1 MAFSLDNISTTA
13 GVLPPRILVH
23 GESGVGKT
31 TFASTAPN
39 PIYALTEDG
48 TGTLEVDAF
57 PLIRSADDLRSSL
70 KSLIE
75 EEHNYETFV
84 LDSVDHMEPLVWE
97 EVCKDEKVDDI
108 GKVNG
113 PYFEGYRLALD
124 KWRVILD
131 QLNVLRE
138 QKNMAVILIAHS
150 APARRVDPETEGAM
164 QMAPKLQKYANEYLC
179 ESMDCIFYAKHDE
192 VLKTIEQGF
201 SNTVKKPKELSRRS
215 LQTTF
220 TSSHRAKNRY
230 GLPDEIG
237 MTWAA
242 FEEAAFNK
250 PKTKS
255 EK

>member
-1 MAFSLDNISTTA
+1 MAFSLDNISLTK
-13 GVLPPRILVH
+13 GIKSPMILTH

-39 PIYALTEDG
+39 PIFGLTEDG
-48 TGTLEVDAF
+48 TGVLEVDAF
-57 PLIRSADDLRSSL
+57 PLIETAEDLRSAL
-70 KSLIE
+70 KSLIND
-75 EEHNYETFV
+75 EHTYETFV
-84 LDSVDHMEPLVWE
+84 LDSLDHLEPLIWD

-108 GKVNG
+108 GKVQG
-113 PYFEGYRLALD
+113 AFFEGYRLALV
-124 KWRVILD
+124 KWRELVEM
-131 QLNVLRE
+131 LRMLRDE
-138 QKNMAVILIAHS
+138 KGMAIILIAHS

-192 VLKTIEQGF
+192 VLKTIDQGF
-201 SNTVKKPKELSRRS
+201 SNTAKKPKELSRRS

-230 GLPDEIG
+230 GLPDEIA

-250 PKTKS
+250 PKNKS
-255 EK
+255 ET

>member
-1 MAFSLDNISTTA
+1 MAFSLDNISLTK
-13 GVLPPRILVH
+13 GVKPPMILTH

-31 TFASTAPN
+31 TWASTTRN
-39 PIYALTEDG
+39 PIFGLTEDG
-48 TGTLEVDAF
+48 TGVLEVDAF
-57 PLIRSADDLRSSL
+57 PLIKSADDLRSAL
-70 KSLIE
+70 MSLIND
-75 EEHNYETFV
+75 EHTYETFV
-84 LDSVDHMEPLVWE
+84 LDSVDHMEPLIWD

-108 GKVNG
+108 GKVQG
-113 PYFEGYRLALD
+113 AFFEGYRLALL
-124 KWRVILD
+124 KWREIMDLLRILRD
-131 QLNVLRE
+131 
-138 QKNMAVILIAHS
+138 QKNMAIILIAHS

-201 SNTVKKPKELSRRS
+201 STTSKKPKELSRRS

-230 GLPDEIG
+230 GLPDEIA
-237 MTWAA
+237 MNWAA

-250 PKTKS
+250 PKNKS